1 MGERT
6 SAATIDG
13 MARQQAM
20 TTVLVGV
27 DGSPPSIDAMALA
40 TELAPLL
47 RATMRPVPE
56 KGQVA

>member
-1 MGERT
+1 
-6 SAATIDG
+6 

-20 TTVLVGV
+20 TVLVGV

-47 RATMRPVPE
+47 RATTRPVCE
-56 KGQVA
+56 NGRVA